1 MKTSIV
7 AAQAYIATHGAPQ
20 LARGTANPEVKSI
33 WTKLLKL
40 EPMAAGSNGNG
51 NGHKGQYLVVEK
63 TDEDDL
69 RSVRN
74 RVNAGLRRYQ
84 RRLSPRTFAVRM
96 RLREDENHL
105 LIWREMLAADA
116 PVVADAPVPVER
128 TEQPTNAPA
137 VTAGA
142 RSRASARS
150 HQAA

>member
-7 AAQAYIATHGAPQ
+7 TAAAYIQTHGAPQ

-40 EPMAAGSNGNG
+40 EPMAAGSNGT
-51 NGHKGQYLVVEK
+51 GHKGQYLVVEK

-84 RRLSPRTFAVRM
+84 RRLAPRTFVVRM
-96 RLREDENHL
+96 RLREDERHL
-105 LIWREMLAADA
+105 VIWREMLAADA
-116 PVVADAPVPVER
+116 PVVADAPVQVER
-128 TEQPTNAPA
+128 TEQSTNAPA